1 MLSWWELDVSETN
14 SVSIFLLQGRKKGQR
29 RAQKRAEKMVAKRMH
44 CGSEQLV
51 AGTSIHSLTHERE
64 NELVIKRMSA
74 TECVFSDKA
83 WI

>member
-1 MLSWWELDVSETN
+1 
-14 SVSIFLLQGRKKGQR
+14 
-29 RAQKRAEKMVAKRMH
+29 MVAKRMH

-74 TECVFSDKA
+74 TECASTASSAEHANEQVSEQISTA
-83 WI
+83 EP